1 MESLVPSI
9 PFADPSNIE
18 RLQFIQENIFS
29 LPEYETNFPPVSYLM
44 L

>member
-9 PFADPSNIE
+9 PFADTSNIE
-18 RLQFIQENIFS
+18 RLQFIQQHVFS
-29 LPEYETNFPPVSYLM
+29 LPEYETNFPPVSSLI